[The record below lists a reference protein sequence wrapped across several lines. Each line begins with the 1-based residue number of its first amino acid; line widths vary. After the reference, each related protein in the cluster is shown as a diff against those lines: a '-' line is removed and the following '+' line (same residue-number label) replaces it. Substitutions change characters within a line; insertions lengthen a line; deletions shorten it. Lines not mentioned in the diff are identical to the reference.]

1 MTNTPTYRIRY
12 AHRHTC
18 THTHAHTHTHT
29 RTHAHTH
36 TRTRTNM
43 YPQTHASTIMRTYM
57 THIMI
62 TGAGCIL
69 CCSGEWI
76 SGSVCQYFA
85 RYLAKKHSS
94 SKKVLYLYMYCTRW
108 ASTNHIMLFY
118 RMVCTHPR
126 IHVSPLTC
134 LCADKGV
141 AEEGWVCHCPCC
153 EPRWICGELDSC
165 YPVKKWCVQ
174 MQLRIEPTNT
184 PSTSISL
191 GTDTYAPFFIL
202 HLLLCASIKNELAVH
217 T

>member
-1 MTNTPTYRIRY
+1 MLGVSS
-12 AHRHTC
+12 A
-18 THTHAHTHTHT
+18 A
-29 RTHAHTH
+29 
-36 TRTRTNM
+36 
-43 YPQTHASTIMRTYM
+43 Q
-57 THIMI
+57 
-62 TGAGCIL
+62 
-69 CCSGEWI
+69 E
-76 SGSVCQYFA
+76 SGSVAQCASTLHATWLRSIRHQK
-85 RYLAKKHSS
+85 R
-94 SKKVLYLYMYCTRW
+94 YCTCW

-165 YPVKKWCVQ
+165 YPVKKCCVQ
-174 MQLRIEPTNT
+174 MQLRIKPTNM

-191 GTDTYAPFFIL
+191 GTDTYVCSFLYTSPTSMFL
-202 HLLLCASIKNELAVH
+202 YQKWASC